1 VTVSIVSTPE
11 LGVVGTGRMGSRLA
25 AMFARAGRRVVLGS
39 RDSDRAAAIVDA
51 LAIPTL
57 RAGTNAEALSA
68 PTILPAVFIRDG
80 LFDLLDRHRRHLAG
94 KVLIDI
100 SNPFNQDYSDFVT
113 PWDSSAAEELQ
124 RHFPKTRVVGAFKNV
139 FWEVFDHPSFADG
152 PSDVLVTGDDDGAKA
167 EFFRLAAGTPFRYL
181 DAGPLIHSRT
191 VERLTFITSSL
202 GRQLNSYP
210 RMNWRLLTHPLA
222 ELPAEQRLAAH

>member
-1 VTVSIVSTPE
+1 VTVSIASAPE
-11 LGVVGTGRMGSRLA
+11 LGVIGTGRMGSRLA
-25 AMFARAGRRVVLGS
+25 AMFARAGRPVVLGS
-39 RDSDRAAAIVDA
+39 RDSDRAAAIVDD

-57 RAGTNAEALSA
+57 RAGTNAEALGA

-80 LFDLLDRHRRHLAG
+80 LFDLLDRHCRRLAG

-113 PWDSSAAEELQ
+113 PWDSSGAEELQ
-124 RHFPKTRVVGAFKNV
+124 RHFPQTRVVGAFKNV
-139 FWEVFDHPSFADG
+139 FWEVFDHPGFADG
-152 PSDVLVTGDDDGAKA
+152 PSDVLVTGDDESAKA
-167 EFFRLAAGTPFRYL
+167 EFFRLASGTPFRYL

-202 GRQLNSYP
+202 GRQLDSYP
-210 RMNWRLLTHPLA
+210 RMNWRLLTQPPA
-222 ELPAEQRLAAH
+222 DSQAEQRLNAH